1 MSFTARLKL
10 RLWHDE
16 PNSLIRSFS
25 TVLWEWNRLSKT
37 VNCKHLMEEGI
48 HHYFDE
54 TLKDTTPPFFVD
66 DANQRFWCVDRPSIQ
81 YSMWVDRIT
90 DNDGISQSEVF
101 LRIEMTEAGASP
113 NTLIAHIDHIT
124 TEAKRIKAEQKR
136 IQRVLVSTDAMDEEN
151 SNKKGPTLMA
161 YEFHT
166 TSSFANFF
174 CEEAETVRAD
184 LRQFL
189 EDKATY
195 LRTGRPWTY
204 TVLNEGPPGV
214 GKTKLVKAIAAL
226 TGFTLI
232 VINLN
237 HIKSA
242 QMLYEAFHLT
252 TLAGETVPHD
262 RRLYYIPE
270 VDIQMND
277 ILKARKPA
285 ALSPSP
291 APAPAPAP
299 AATKADGLGFIAP
312 VEDNRPTLGEILNV
326 LDGVPERH
334 GHILVMDTN
343 HLATLDPAL
352 IRPGRVDRILSW
364 RKMSANSVRR
374 FLENYYGIA
383 VPDEMEFPDRAFTA
397 AELQSAVLSHR
408 TLESYVSSWA
418 KVPVLNSE

>member
-1 MSFTARLKL
+1 
-10 RLWHDE
+10 
-16 PNSLIRSFS
+16 
-25 TVLWEWNRLSKT
+25 
-37 VNCKHLMEEGI
+37 MEEGV
-48 HHYFDE
+48 HHYFDDI
-54 TLKDTTPPFFVD
+54 LKDTTPPFFVD
-66 DANQRFWCVDRPSIQ
+66 DATLRFWCVDRPSIQ

-90 DNDGISQSEVF
+90 DNDGVSQSEVF
-101 LRIEMTEAGASP
+101 LRIEITEAGASP
-113 NTLIAHIDHIT
+113 NTLIAHIDHIIR
-124 TEAKRIKAEQKR
+124 EAKRIKAEQKR
-136 IQRVLVSTDAMDEEN
+136 IQRVLVSTDAMNEEN

-184 LRQFL
+184 LHQFL

-232 VINLN
+232 VINLA

-242 QMLYEAFHLT
+242 QMLYEAFHMT

-270 VDIQMND
+270 VDIQMTD
-277 ILKARKPA
+277 ILKARKPVTA
-285 ALSPSP
+285 
-291 APAPAPAP
+291 
-299 AATKADGLGFIAP
+299 KADIGPGSFGSLGSSVTP
-312 VEDNRPTLGEILNV
+312 VTSVEDNRPTLGEILNV

-364 RKMSANSVRR
+364 KKMSADSVRR
-374 FLENYYGIA
+374 FVQNYYGVT
-383 VPDEMEFPDRAFTA
+383 VPDDMEFPDRAFTA

-408 TLESYVSSWA
+408 TLESYVSGS
-418 KVPVLNSE
+418 KVLLENQE

>member
-1 MSFTARLKL
+1 
-10 RLWHDE
+10 
-16 PNSLIRSFS
+16 
-25 TVLWEWNRLSKT
+25 
-37 VNCKHLMEEGI
+37 
-48 HHYFDE
+48 
-54 TLKDTTPPFFVD
+54 
-66 DANQRFWCVDRPSIQ
+66 
-81 YSMWVDRIT
+81 
-90 DNDGISQSEVF
+90 
-101 LRIEMTEAGASP
+101 
-113 NTLIAHIDHIT
+113 
-124 TEAKRIKAEQKR
+124 
-136 IQRVLVSTDAMDEEN
+136 
-151 SNKKGPTLMA
+151 
-161 YEFHT
+161 
-166 TSSFANFF
+166 
-174 CEEAETVRAD
+174 
-184 LRQFL
+184 
-189 EDKATY
+189 
-195 LRTGRPWTY
+195 
-204 TVLNEGPPGV
+204 LNEGPPGV